1 MEKNWWIAELTR
13 YGYVGELIDGPHSSK
28 EDASASLPLFLSLTA
43 RKKENIV
50 VACVS
55 QYPAT
60 VKLTRPQVRLLEAV
74 DRGEEVIAH
83 ERPGHRA
90 PKNWTFSTDAD
101 GFSVLYLSMSAWALI
116 DKGVL
121 KVKRTAEG
129 ARLCRK

>member
-1 MEKNWWIAELTR
+1 MTKNWWIAELSPH
-13 YGYVGELIDGPHSSK
+13 GYVGELIDGPHGSK
-28 EDASASLPLFLSLTA
+28 EDAEASLPLFLSVTA

-55 QYPAT
+55 QYPAA
-60 VKLTRPQVRLLEAV
+60 VKLTRPQARLLEAI
-74 DRGEEVIAH
+74 DRGEEVIAY
-83 ERPGHRA
+83 ERPGHMA
-90 PKNWTFSTDAD
+90 PKNWTFSTGAD